1 MPFISKII
9 EKAVHRQLITYFD
22 QGSLLSHFQFGF
34 RPKLSTEL
42 AATYLLDNI
51 RKNVDDDKLV
61 GAVFID
67 VRKAFNTISHSK
79 LLEKLPKYEIDRR
92 EYAWFEG
99 YLFARKAVV
108 SYNNC
113 VSDEQELYS
122 GVPQGSIFG
131 PLLFIISFNDITDA
145 IRHSR
150 IVKYADY
157 KVI

>member
-1 MPFISKII
+1 M
-9 EKAVHRQLITYFD
+9 
-22 QGSLLSHFQFGF
+22 
-34 RPKLSTEL
+34 
-42 AATYLLDNI
+42 
-51 RKNVDDDKLV
+51 
-61 GAVFID
+61 
-67 VRKAFNTISHSK
+67 RKAFDTISHSK
-79 LLEKLPKYEIDRR
+79 LLEKLPKYGIDRK
-92 EYAWFEG
+92 EYAWFKD